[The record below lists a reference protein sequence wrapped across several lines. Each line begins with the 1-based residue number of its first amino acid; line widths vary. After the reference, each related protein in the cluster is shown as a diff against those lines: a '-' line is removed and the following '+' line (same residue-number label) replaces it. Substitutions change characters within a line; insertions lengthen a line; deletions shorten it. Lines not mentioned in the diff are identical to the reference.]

1 MDVATIFDSNSD
13 SLPAMVQHSTRPF
26 QQSVDI
32 APSSVHVEQTQY
44 NPSRPSFMNNN
55 PFLVRETSAPPLG
68 QYHAADVYSNG
79 YAGRVPAE
87 LDFHNVNYNDRQL
100 NLITQRMN
108 NMNFEQYLQATENGP
123 AAVDSSDK
131 RIHLRY
137 DGKLI

>member
-1 MDVATIFDSNSD
+1 M
-13 SLPAMVQHSTRPF
+13 
-26 QQSVDI
+26 
-32 APSSVHVEQTQY
+32 
-44 NPSRPSFMNNN
+44 
-55 PFLVRETSAPPLG
+55 RETSAPPLG

-123 AAVDSSDK
+123 PAVDSSDK

-137 DGKLI
+137 DGKLIWSTLKTQRIRFFSFLALPNWFYFFRRS